1 MKIIL
6 LGKHSNRTPLS
17 YPEYQRLSGFDI
29 SFHTEKSKIPTQ
41 VDFIVTGFSIDIKS
55 NAETILNIQKNNP
68 SSKVVVL
75 SEEPLWDTLWSGDY
89 SSKTSEI
96 QHENQI
102 IKYYVLNHVT
112 TNIFSFNKFPYFI
125 TTNND
130 FFVRYNSLFKQ
141 NSLLSNKEISTIWT
155 NAKIRQAFY
164 AENRQGDK
172 YQVSNRKFDIYGL
185 STFRSQLAA
194 LSKEKNKLVMGSGWG
209 ENKIRQKLPDWHL
222 DKLASLNR
230 NSFMVSAL
238 ENTHQPFYITEKIF
252 DSYAVLGIP
261 LYYASKNHAINQFL
275 PHESYINLYNQSPKE
290 ASNKIKNFTTNTHF
304 IEQYRE
310 TQLFLSKLFSN
321 PVEYQDERKKVLSKI
336 TKELE
341 ALTHI
346 S

>member
-17 YPEYQRLSGFDI
+17 YPEYQRLSDFDL
-29 SFHTEKSKIPTQ
+29 SFYSTHSKIPTQ
-41 VDFIVTGFSIDIKS
+41 VDFIVVGFSIDIKS
-55 NAETILNIQKNNP
+55 NAETILNIQKINP
-68 SSKVVVL
+68 NSKVVVL

-96 QHENQI
+96 QHNSEI
-102 IKYYVLNHVT
+102 IKYYTLNHVT
-112 TNIFSFNKFPYFI
+112 TNIFTFNKFPYFI

-141 NSLLSNKEISTIWT
+141 NSLLSNKEISTIWA
-155 NAKIRQAFY
+155 NANIRQAFY

-172 YQVSNRKFDIYGL
+172 YQVSNKKFDIYGL
-185 STFRSQLAA
+185 STFRTQLAE
-194 LSKEKNKLVMGSGWG
+194 LSKDNNNLVIGSGWVK
-209 ENKIRQKLPDWHL
+209 NKIRQELPDWHL

-230 NSFMVSAL
+230 NTFIVSAL
-238 ENTHQPFYITEKIF
+238 ENTHHPSYITEKIF
-252 DSYAVLGIP
+252 DSYSVLGVP
-261 LYYASKNHAINQFL
+261 LYYASENHTINQLL
-275 PHESYINLYNQSPKE
+275 PQKSYINLFNQSPKK
-290 ASNKIKNFTTNTHF
+290 AINTIDDFTPNTQF

-321 PVEYQDERKKVLSKI
+321 PVEYQNERKHVLSKI
-336 TKELE
+336 TKEFE
-341 ALTHI
+341 MLTHI